1 MLNSQKGI
9 GLVEIMIAMLIFG
22 VGITAALRT
31 LPDSNKAT
39 SRARNLTIATN
50 LAQQKMEQLVGTPIS
65 GADLAA
71 GNHVD
76 PENPIDIHYRRN
88 WTVTDNSPLVDM
100 KTVTV
105 TVTYTSGS
113 SDNFATLTTYLT
125 SRR

>member
-1 MLNSQKGI
+1 
-9 GLVEIMIAMLIFG
+9 MIAMLIFG

-39 SRARNLTIATN
+39 SRARNLTVATN
-50 LAQQKMEQLVGTPIS
+50 LAQQKMEQLVGSPFS
-65 GADLAA
+65 GADLTA

-76 PENPIDIHYRRN
+76 PENPINIHFTRN
-88 WTVTDNSPLVDM
+88 WTVRDNSPLTDM

-113 SDNFATLTTYLT
+113 SDNSATLTTYLT

>member
-65 GADLAA
+65 GADLVA

-76 PENPIDIHYRRN
+76 PENPIDIHYTRN
-88 WTVTDNSPLVDM
+88 WTVTDNSPLTDM

-113 SDNFATLTTYLT
+113 SDNSATLTTYLT

>member
-65 GADLAA
+65 GADLNA

-76 PENPIDIHYRRN
+76 PENPIDIHYTRN
-88 WTVTDNSPLVDM
+88 WTVTDNSPLTDM

-113 SDNFATLTTYLT
+113 SDNSATLTTYLT

>member
-1 MLNSQKGI
+1 MLKSQKGI

-50 LAQQKMEQLVGTPIS
+50 LAQQKMEQLVGSPIS
-65 GADLAA
+65 GADLTA

-76 PENPIDIHYRRN
+76 PENPIDIHYTRN
-88 WTVTDNSPLVDM
+88 WTVTDNSPIVDM

-113 SDNFATLTTYLT
+113 SDNSATLTTYLT

>member
-65 GADLAA
+65 GADLNA

-76 PENPIDIHYRRN
+76 PENPIDIHYTRN
-88 WTVTDNSPLVDM
+88 WTVTDNSPLTDM